1 MHLHEWAALALA
13 EDTGAGGDHT
23 TRATI
28 GIGQTGN
35 AKLII
40 KNEGIWSGTDYAAAI
55 FACADPNLEIT
66 WHKQDGDVIERN
78 ELAFEVSGAVTSI
91 LTAERTVLNILQ
103 RLCGIATH
111 TQSLC
116 ALVRHTNC
124 ILLDTRKTTPFLRE
138 AEKAAVRAGG
148 GQNHRMRLDDMIL
161 IKDNHVDAA
170 GGVREV
176 LERAKAYQEKRGLS
190 LPVVLEVRNRAE
202 IAEALETGGADR
214 LLLDNFSPDGLAKEI
229 MFIAERIPT
238 EASGNITREN
248 LKEYAETGVDFISMG
263 SLTYGAKPLDLSL
276 KLVR

>member
-1 MHLHEWAALALA
+1 MQLHEWAALALA

-28 GIGQTGN
+28 GTTQVGK

-40 KNEGIWSGTDYAAAI
+40 KNDGIWSGTAYAKAL
-55 FACADPNLEIT
+55 FACADPSLEIT
-66 WHKQDGDVIERN
+66 WQKQDGDVIKRQ
-78 ELAFEVSGAVTSI
+78 ELAFEVTGLVSSI

-111 TQSLC
+111 THSLC
-116 ALVRHTNC
+116 SLISHTNC
-124 ILLDTRKTTPFLRE
+124 VLLDTRKTTPFLRD

-170 GGVREV
+170 GGVREA
-176 LERAKAYQEKRGLS
+176 LERVKAYQEARELE

-202 IAEALETGGADR
+202 IAEALETGGANR
-214 LLLDNFSPDGLAKEI
+214 LLLDNFSADGLAKEV

-238 EASGNITREN
+238 EASGNIKKDN
-248 LKEYAETGVDFISMG
+248 LVEYAETGVDFISMG
-263 SLTYGAKPLDLSL
+263 SLTYGATPLDLSL
-276 KLVR
+276 KLAS